1 MYWWN
6 VDSLADEL
14 KKGTLSEKEKMK
26 YLLADSI
33 ATTAAIFLV
42 SSVSRAASLMAI
54 LSAMAGVAIAVVSI
68 LLCFTAN
75 GGSNGRHFIERF
87 VCLSWPVGIR
97 VVVYMLLPLIVL
109 VMLAVIAKGEGGR
122 FQEILTFAWGVVVGL
137 WVFLWIRRKL
147 TVIST
152 PVTE

>member
-26 YLLADSI
+26 YLLAESI
-33 ATTAAIFLV
+33 VTAAAISLV
-42 SSVSRAASLMAI
+42 SSAPREASLIASAI
-54 LSAMAGVAIAVVSI
+54 ANVAIAAVSI

-97 VVVYMLLPLIVL
+97 VFVYMLLPLIVL
-109 VMLAVIAKGEGGR
+109 VILARIVEGERGR
-122 FQEILTFAWGVVVGL
+122 LPEILTLAWGVAAGL
-137 WVFLWIRRKL
+137 WIFLWIRRKL
-147 TVIST
+147 IVIST